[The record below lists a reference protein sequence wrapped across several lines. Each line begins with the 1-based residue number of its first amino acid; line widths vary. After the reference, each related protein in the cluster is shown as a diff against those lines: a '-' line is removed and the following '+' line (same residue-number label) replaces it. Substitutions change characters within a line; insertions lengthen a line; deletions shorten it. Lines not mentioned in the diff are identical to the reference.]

1 MVCPVL
7 GVPTLQIMLIGQL
20 LMLEL
25 LGQSRHFGE
34 HFNNDFPVDFID
46 SPLFANKVHFSH
58 PTIDGHPETVDPS

>member
-1 MVCPVL
+1 
-7 GVPTLQIMLIGQL
+7 MLIGQL